1 MGCLQIKRQLEWPE
15 ARIRCKRA
23 NREVESEREK
33 KKEEKEKEKEKKTRR
48 RKRLHQKGA
57 KTPRGSTCRLISAL
71 SCMYCYQFSRV
82 WHAHEL
88 SGVGNK
94 RWKRRKRKRIRKERE
109 WTETKRHVLANV
121 EVIVGII
128 TLLFFLASASG
139 VIDSLAYNQ
148 WSWTTMGLQSRKAL
162 HSLLRILKL
171 LAAFETIN

>member
-33 KKEEKEKEKEKKTRR
+33 ERKEEKEKERKEEKEKDERR
-48 RKRLHQKGA
+48 RKKVHQKGA

-82 WHAHEL
+82 LHAHEL

-94 RWKRRKRKRIRKERE
+94 RWKRRKRKRIRKEQE

-128 TLLFFLASASG
+128 TLHFFLASASG

-148 WSWTTMGLQSRKAL
+148 WS
-162 HSLLRILKL
+162 
-171 LAAFETIN
+171 